1 MLTQALCLE
10 RHQVQ
15 REGWRVGTGDWREET
30 EPHLSLSPFGRVSG
44 PAPNRGL
51 MSICFIFRAVG

>member
-30 EPHLSLSPFGRVSG
+30 EPHLSLSRLAESVDPHPTGAS
-44 PAPNRGL
+44 
-51 MSICFIFRAVG
+51 